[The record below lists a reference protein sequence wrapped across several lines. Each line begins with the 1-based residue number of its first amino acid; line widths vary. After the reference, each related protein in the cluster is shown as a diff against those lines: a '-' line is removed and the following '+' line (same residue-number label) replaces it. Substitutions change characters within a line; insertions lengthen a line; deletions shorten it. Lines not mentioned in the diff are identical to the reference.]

1 MNKLGL
7 GLDTNFKPNNKEPS
21 SSLLRNSMSGFSPSR
36 SRRMS
41 TKVPTTMPNSEDL
54 YNASPREQTRFAT
67 SSSRDSRVKQNSA
80 LTIFRRFQKI
90 SHSYWLAKGKAEAE
104 SWRGDRTRSSST
116 AENDTVSFRSN
127 LLEWFTLIFVV
138 NRWNVSC
145 SPSASRW
152 SI

>member
-7 GLDTNFKPNNKEPS
+7 GLDTDFKPNNKEPS
-21 SSLLRNSMSGFSPSR
+21 SSLLRNSMSGLPHSR
-36 SRRMS
+36 SRRTS
-41 TKVPTTMPNSEDL
+41 TKVSTAMPEPDDL
-54 YNASPREQTRFAT
+54 YNVSPREQTRFAT
-67 SSSRDSRVKQNSA
+67 SSSRDSCVKQSSA

-104 SWRGDRTRSSST
+104 SWRGDRTRSSSI
-116 AENDTVSFRSN
+116 AENDTVSSGSN
-127 LLEWFTLIFVV
+127 FLDWSMANIV